1 MNRKSIVIGVIL
13 LIAAAGSFLYVLIK
27 QPDQTPIISQ
37 VNKTYDSVLEAN
49 NQFAV
54 DLYQKYRSND
64 GNIFFSPFSISS
76 ALAMTYE
83 GAKGQ
88 TAGEMQKVLH
98 FPGDIGV
105 LRSGYSEIYERLN
118 KASKPYKLSTAN
130 ALWAQKDYPFA
141 GEYLSTVEK
150 YYYGKVT
157 NLDFAKD
164 AENSRQTINNWVE
177 AKTYDRIKELIPVGL
192 LTPATRMV
200 LTNAIYF
207 NASWLSQFE
216 TLATND
222 QDFKS
227 DTKSVSVKMMHQ
239 KAGYNYGET
248 DKLQILEMPYE
259 GEDISM
265 LIILPKGDN
274 LEGLE
279 RTLSTKNL
287 ADWKKNM
294 KGELVELSLPKFEYE
309 NKYYM
314 AADLKEM
321 GMPTAF
327 IYPAADFSGIS
338 PTKELYIG
346 EVIHQTFVGVSESGT
361 EAAAATA
368 VVMRELGAS
377 PGIHIPQIPKIFKAD
392 HPFIFIIQERE
403 SGNILFMGRV
413 TDPSK

>member
-1 MNRKSIVIGVIL
+1 MDRKSIVIGVIV
-13 LIAAAGSFLYVLIK
+13 LIAAAGSFLYVLMK

-37 VNKTYDSVLEAN
+37 VNQTYDSVVEAN
-49 NQFAV
+49 NQLAI
-54 DLYQKYRSND
+54 DLYQKYRSNE

-83 GAKGQ
+83 GAKGK

-98 FPGDIGV
+98 VPGDIGV
-105 LRSGYSEIYERLN
+105 IRSGYSEIYERLN
-118 KASKPYKLSTAN
+118 KENKPYKLSTAN

-150 YYYGKVT
+150 YYDGKVT
-157 NLDFAKD
+157 NLDFARD
-164 AENSRQTINNWVE
+164 TENSRQTINNWVE
-177 AKTYDRIKELIPVGL
+177 EKTYDRIKELIPAGL
-192 LTPATRMV
+192 LTPSTRMV

-216 TLATND
+216 ARTTSDKEFTLG
-222 QDFKS
+222 
-227 DTKSVSVKMMHQ
+227 TKKVTVKMMHQ

-248 DKLQILEMPYE
+248 DKLQILEMPYK

-265 LIILPKGDN
+265 LIILPKGND
-274 LEGLE
+274 LAALE
-279 RTLSTKNL
+279 RTLSAKNL

-314 AADLKEM
+314 AADLKDM

-327 IYPAADFSGIS
+327 TPAADFSGMS

-368 VVMRELGAS
+368 VMMAGSTAS
-377 PGIHIPQIPKIFKAD
+377 PGIHIPPIPKIFNAD
-392 HPFIFIIQERE
+392 HPFIFIIQEKA